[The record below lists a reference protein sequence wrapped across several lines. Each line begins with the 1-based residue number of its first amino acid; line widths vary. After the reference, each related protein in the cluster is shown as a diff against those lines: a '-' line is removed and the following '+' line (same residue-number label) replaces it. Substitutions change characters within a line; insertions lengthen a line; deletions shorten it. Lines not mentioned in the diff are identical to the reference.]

1 MKKEDK
7 SLIIDSLVE
16 QLNNYP
22 HFYVVDMSSLNSVVT
37 SNLRRECFKN
47 DIKLQVVKNTLFEK
61 ALEKVE
67 GDFSGLKEVLA
78 GPTGIMFCSVAN
90 VPAKML
96 KKFNKANKDM
106 PALKAAYAEESI
118 YVGANQLDALC
129 AIKSKNELIAEV
141 VAALEGQIQGV
152 VGALDSGASTIHG
165 VLDTLAKKGE

>member
-16 QLNNYP
+16 QLNEYP

-47 DIKLQVVKNTLFEK
+47 EIKLQVVKNTLFVK
-61 ALEKVE
+61 ALERKG
-67 GDFSGLKEVLA
+67 GDFSALSQALT
-78 GPTGIMFCSVAN
+78 GPTGIMFCQVAN

-96 KKFNKANKDM
+96 KQFNKTYKDQ
-106 PALKAAYAEESI
+106 ATLKGAYAEESV
-118 YVGANQLDALC
+118 YVGADQLDALC

-141 VAALEGQIQGV
+141 VAALEGQIKGV
-152 VGALDSGASTIHG
+152 IGALDSGASTIHG
-165 VLDTLAKKGE
+165 VLDTLAEKGE

>member
-22 HFYVVDMSSLNSVVT
+22 HFYLVDMSSLDSTVT

-47 DIKLQVVKNTLFEK
+47 EIKLQVVKNTLLEK
-61 ALEKVE
+61 ALDKKE
-67 GDFSGLKEVLA
+67 GDFSAITEALA
-78 GPTGIMFCSVAN
+78 GPTGIMFCNVAN

-106 PALKAAYAEESI
+106 PALKAAYAEESV

-141 VAALEGQIQGV
+141 VAALEGQIKGV
-152 VGALDSGASTIHG
+152 IGALDSGASTIHG
-165 VLDTLAKKGE
+165 VLDTLAEKGE